1 MEGKSDD
8 KTKSV
13 KIEGDKDGFNSKSAI
28 NKFKLAI
35 KLNNSNVEEL
45 TNKYIKNGY
54 LLEKINETENE
65 YTYLVKKK
73 TDDYKTDR
81 LVRPSNDNREKLK
94 MKLHNMSQTRTNAY
108 YNKAK
113 VTASVPNDILT
124 EYNKLIKISKIPVP
138 EPTEILANPDNY
150 KQIITMVLSNNM
162 TKKLPQNHPYI
173 KYFKLLAQ
181 KLGFEQPLPMPT
193 QDYLNS
199 TPTLPNNLDD
209 IINMAG
215 PKTNM
220 TGNEINKCEDTD
232 SD

>member
-35 KLNNSNVEEL
+35 KSNNLNIEEL
-45 TNKYIKNGY
+45 TNKYIKNDY
-54 LLEKINETENE
+54 LLEKTNETENE
-65 YTYLVKKK
+65 YTFLVKKK
-73 TDDYKTDR
+73 TEQN
-81 LVRPSNDNREKLK
+81 VRPPNDNREKLR
-94 MKLHNMSQTRTNAY
+94 MKLHNMNQIRTNAY

-113 VTASVPNDILT
+113 VTASVPNDILS
-124 EYNKLIKISKIPVP
+124 EYNKLMKISKIPVP
-138 EPTEILANPDNY
+138 EPTEILSNPDKY
-150 KQIITMVLSNNM
+150 KQIITMVLSNEM

-199 TPTLPNNLDD
+199 TPTLPNNLDN
-209 IINMAG
+209 IINMSG

-220 TGNEINKCEDTD
+220 TGNEINSEDTD